1 MLSSSSS
8 ILNTRLRSPSLPATP
23 LSVLY
28 PLFQH
33 CTSFLDILHIAHEIS
48 STPPLSEAVKF
59 AATCD
64 ETINFE
70 TIILDEIFAKDHG
83 LLKLFN
89 KYQQNLHHRTLKWNQ
104 LPSPDLLVPI
114 LPILSICEYH
124 SLSTLPKM
132 PVINTIDH
140 TALIPFNLPA
150 SLPVD
155 LFSMSLTDKRNFI
168 ARYGAPILRTPTF
181 IPNQGVGCTIL
192 PESIALQTVIAIH
205 HSRAQKKGTGVIL
218 PLELSKIICKSN
230 NLDLNVSTSFII
242 PKTPLGRNV
251 SNYSPSHTF
260 SSLNSE
266 LKKTSLSYAYTYF
279 N

>member
-124 SLSTLPKM
+124 YLTQNASHNHYRSYSLDPLQF
-132 PVINTIDH
+132 
-140 TALIPFNLPA
+140 ARIPT
-150 SLPVD
+150 S
-155 LFSMSLTDKRNFI
+155 R
-168 ARYGAPILRTPTF
+168 
-181 IPNQGVGCTIL
+181 
-192 PESIALQTVIAIH
+192 SI
-205 HSRAQKKGTGVIL
+205 
-218 PLELSKIICKSN
+218 
-230 NLDLNVSTSFII
+230 LNVSF
-242 PKTPLGRNV
+242 
-251 SNYSPSHTF
+251 
-260 SSLNSE
+260 
-266 LKKTSLSYAYTYF
+266 
-279 N
+279 